1 MINTRNGVILNKLS
15 SALKALEYSIVV
27 VEGQRDKSSLLKLG
41 LKNIFVLNRPG
52 ATFCSRIEALKKL
65 AERREKRCAILTDL
79 DKKGKFLYAA
89 LKRELT
95 KEGIKIDDRLRR
107 LLRKAKVSHIEG
119 LATYL
124 SNV

>member
-1 MINTRNGVILNKLS
+1 MINTRNGVILNKLL
-15 SALKALEYSIVV
+15 SALKTLKHEVVV

-41 LKNIFVLNRPG
+41 LKNIFVLNRPC

-107 LLRKAKVSHIEG
+107 LLRKARVSHVEG